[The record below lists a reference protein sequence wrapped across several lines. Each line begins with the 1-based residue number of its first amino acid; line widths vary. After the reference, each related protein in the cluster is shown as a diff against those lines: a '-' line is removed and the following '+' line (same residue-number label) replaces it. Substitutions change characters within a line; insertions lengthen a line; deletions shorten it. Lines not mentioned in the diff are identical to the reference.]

1 MKKVFKASFLV
12 LSLVLGN
19 SALASP
25 AHAAGT
31 TPTSRVATSTPGTG
45 TATITWAGVANA
57 TNYQAQLL
65 IGKVPI
71 KMSATLAANSR
82 TYTFIGLEYGVPIKL
97 QVRSMDGT
105 WSSWGVASPDP
116 ITPVAAAPSA
126 PGQPTLS
133 VIEDKRIKV
142 EWALPSSDGGSP
154 IASYSV
160 QLLQEGVAAGE
171 PVTTTSLQLEMDT
184 ADTTSSYSVTVAAV
198 NNASL
203 KSSASEP
210 SDPISAKKKAAAT
223 VEIPAVSP
231 PAGGGTDR
239 TPAGG
244 GTDKTPAVD
253 GAVKT
258 PAVDGAVK
266 TPAAS
271 TEKTPETNTEKT
283 PSATSPATN
292 QLQMLVSPSPVVP
305 AYTKVIKTKSKVTSK
320 TMVALS
326 KLTVAKTSKTSFKL
340 ATASKKYCQLSGST
354 VKNIKAGTCL
364 VTVTV
369 TTKAGVKKSRTVKLI
384 AR

>member
-1 MKKVFKASFLV
+1 
-12 LSLVLGN
+12 
-19 SALASP
+19 
-25 AHAAGT
+25 
-31 TPTSRVATSTPGTG
+31 
-45 TATITWAGVANA
+45 
-57 TNYQAQLL
+57 
-65 IGKVPI
+65 
-71 KMSATLAANSR
+71 
-82 TYTFIGLEYGVPIKL
+82 
-97 QVRSMDGT
+97 MDGT

-203 KSSASEP
+203 KSTASEP

-223 VEIPAVSP
+223 VEIPAASP

-239 TPAGG
+239 TPASG
-244 GTDKTPAVD
+244 GTDKTPASGGTD
-253 GAVKT
+253 KT

-283 PSATSPATN
+283 PSVSTPAIN

-320 TMVALS
+320 TLVALS

-340 ATASKKYCQLSGST
+340 ATASKKYCQLNGST
-354 VKNIKAGTCL
+354 LKNIKKGTCL

-369 TTKAGVKKSRTVKLI
+369 TTKAGKKKSRTVKLI

>member
-57 TNYQAQLL
+57 TNYQARVL

-71 KMSATLAANSR
+71 KTSASLAENSR

-239 TPAGG
+239 TPA
-244 GTDKTPAVD
+244 VD

-271 TEKTPETNTEKT
+271 IEKTPETNTEKT

-305 AYTKVIKTKSKVTSK
+305 AYTKVIKAKTKVTSK
-320 TMVALS
+320 TLVALS

>member
-1 MKKVFKASFLV
+1 MKKAFKTSFLV
-12 LSLVLGN
+12 LSLVLSNG
-19 SALASP
+19 ALASS

-45 TATITWAGVANA
+45 TATITGAEVANA
-57 TNYQAQLL
+57 TNYQARVL

-71 KMSATLAANSR
+71 KTSASLAENSR
-82 TYTFIGLEYGVPIKL
+82 NYTFIGLEYGVPIKL

-210 SDPISAKKKAAAT
+210 SDPISAKKKAVAT

-239 TPAGG
+239 TPA
-244 GTDKTPAVD
+244 
-253 GAVKT
+253 
-258 PAVDGAVK
+258 VDGAVK

-271 TEKTPETNTEKT
+271 IEKTPETNTEKT

-320 TMVALS
+320 TLVTLS

>member
-1 MKKVFKASFLV
+1 MKKAFKTSFLV

-19 SALASP
+19 GALASS

-57 TNYQAQLL
+57 TNYQARVL

-71 KMSATLAANSR
+71 KTSASLAENSR
-82 TYTFIGLEYGVPIKL
+82 NYTFIGLEYGVPIKL

-239 TPAGG
+239 TPA
-244 GTDKTPAVD
+244 VD

-283 PSATSPATN
+283 PSVSTPAIN

-320 TMVALS
+320 TLVTLS

>member
-1 MKKVFKASFLV
+1 MKKAFKTSFLV

-19 SALASP
+19 GALASS

-57 TNYQAQLL
+57 TNYQARVL

-71 KMSATLAANSR
+71 KTSASLAENSR

-105 WSSWGVASPDP
+105 WSSWGVALPDP

-160 QLLQEGVAAGE
+160 QLLKEGVAAGE
-171 PVTTTSLQLEMDT
+171 PVSTTSLQLEMDT

-203 KSSASEP
+203 TSGASEP

-231 PAGGGTDR
+231 PAGGGIDR
-239 TPAGG
+239 TPASG

-258 PAVDGAVK
+258 PA
-266 TPAAS
+266 AS
-271 TEKTPETNTEKT
+271 IEKTPETNTEKT
-283 PSATSPATN
+283 PSVSTPAIN

-305 AYTKVIKTKSKVTSK
+305 AYTKVIKTKTKVTSK
-320 TMVALS
+320 TLVALS

-340 ATASKKYCQLSGST
+340 ASASKKYCQLSGST

>member
-126 PGQPTLS
+126 PDQPTLS

-239 TPAGG
+239 TPASG
-244 GTDKTPAVD
+244 GTE
-253 GAVKT
+253 KT

>member
-1 MKKVFKASFLV
+1 MTKAFKTSFLV

-19 SALASP
+19 GALASP
-25 AHAAGT
+25 AHATGT

-57 TNYQAQLL
+57 TNYQARVL

-71 KMSATLAANSR
+71 KTSTSLAANSR

-142 EWALPSSDGGSP
+142 EWAVPSSDGGSP

-203 KSSASEP
+203 KSTASEP

-239 TPAGG
+239 TPASG
-244 GTDKTPAVD
+244 GTD
-253 GAVKT
+253 KT

-283 PSATSPATN
+283 PSVSTPAIN

-320 TMVALS
+320 TLVALS

-340 ATASKKYCQLSGST
+340 ATASKKYCQLNGST
-354 VKNIKAGTCL
+354 LKNIKKGTCL

-369 TTKAGVKKSRTVKLI
+369 TTKAGKKKSRTVKLI

>member
-1 MKKVFKASFLV
+1 MKKAFKTSFLV

-19 SALASP
+19 GALASS

-57 TNYQAQLL
+57 TNYQARVL

-71 KMSATLAANSR
+71 KTSASLAENSR
-82 TYTFIGLEYGVPIKL
+82 NYTFIGLEYGVPIKL

-239 TPAGG
+239 TPA
-244 GTDKTPAVD
+244 VD

-271 TEKTPETNTEKT
+271 IEKTPETNTEKT

-320 TMVALS
+320 TLVTLS

>member
-1 MKKVFKASFLV
+1 MTKAFKTSFLV

-19 SALASP
+19 GALASP

-57 TNYQAQLL
+57 TNYQARVL

-71 KMSATLAANSR
+71 KTSTSLAENSR

-203 KSSASEP
+203 KSTASEP

-239 TPAGG
+239 TPASG
-244 GTDKTPAVD
+244 GTD
-253 GAVKT
+253 KT

-283 PSATSPATN
+283 PSVNTPAIN
-292 QLQMLVSPSPVVP
+292 QLQRLVSPSPVVP
-305 AYTKVIKTKSKVTSK
+305 AYTKVIKKKSKVTSK
-320 TMVALS
+320 TLVALS

-354 VKNIKAGTCL
+354 VKNVKAGTCL

-369 TTKAGVKKSRTVKLI
+369 TTKAGKKKSRTVKLI

>member
-1 MKKVFKASFLV
+1 MKKAFKTSFLV

-19 SALASP
+19 GALASS

-45 TATITWAGVANA
+45 TATITWAEVANA
-57 TNYQAQLL
+57 TNYQARVL

-71 KMSATLAANSR
+71 KTSASLAENSR
-82 TYTFIGLEYGVPIKL
+82 NYTFIGLEYGVPIKL

-239 TPAGG
+239 TPASG
-244 GTDKTPAVD
+244 GTEKTPAVD

-320 TMVALS
+320 TLVTLS

>member
-1 MKKVFKASFLV
+1 MKKAFKTSFLV

-19 SALASP
+19 GALASS

-57 TNYQAQLL
+57 TNYQARVL

-71 KMSATLAANSR
+71 KTSASLAENSR
-82 TYTFIGLEYGVPIKL
+82 NYTFIGLEYGVPIKL

-239 TPAGG
+239 TPA
-244 GTDKTPAVD
+244 VD

-320 TMVALS
+320 TLVTLS

>member
-239 TPAGG
+239 TPASG
-244 GTDKTPAVD
+244 GTE
-253 GAVKT
+253 KT

-320 TMVALS
+320 TLVALS

>member
-1 MKKVFKASFLV
+1 MKKAFKTSFLV

-19 SALASP
+19 GALASS

-45 TATITWAGVANA
+45 TATITWAEVANA
-57 TNYQAQLL
+57 TNYQARVL

-71 KMSATLAANSR
+71 KTSASLAENSR
-82 TYTFIGLEYGVPIKL
+82 NYTFIGLEYGVPIKL

-239 TPAGG
+239 TPASG
-244 GTDKTPAVD
+244 GTE
-253 GAVKT
+253 KT